1 VLVHIPLLD
10 ALLAPHV
17 TALGRDAAGYRN
29 HTYRVVNLGWSAGG
43 GDEAAFQRLVIA
55 AAFHDLGIWSARSFD
70 YIAPS
75 RALARA
81 HLKTI
86 EREPWIDAVDRMI
99 DNHHRVRRISM
110 DRDEEGERF
119 RRADWADV
127 SCGLLQGG
135 FDADLLDCV
144 RRTFPSHG
152 FHCGLARRA
161 LCRAFTHPFD
171 PLPMLRW

>member
-1 VLVHIPLLD
+1 MLIHIPLLD
-10 ALLAPHV
+10 ALLAPHAA
-17 TALGRDAAGYRN
+17 ALGRDAAGYRN
-29 HTYRVVNLGWSAGG
+29 HAYRVVNLGWSAGG
-43 GDEAAFQRLVIA
+43 GDDDAFRRLVIA

-75 RALARA
+75 RALAGA
-81 HLKTI
+81 HLQQI
-86 EREPWIDAVDRMI
+86 ERAAWSDAVDRMI

-110 DRDEEGERF
+110 DHHDEAERF

-127 SCGLLQGG
+127 SCGLLHGG
-135 FDADLLDCV
+135 FDADLLGSL

-161 LCRAFTHPFD
+161 LWRALTHPLD